1 MPPTDIDVLRRH
13 VELAGRDVLDVGCG
27 HGRLVRELSA
37 LGARVTGIEISEP
50 QLAAARAA
58 DDGAGARY
66 LVGRAESIPLQD
78 GSLDL
83 VVFRASLHHVAIAQ
97 MLPALRE
104 AQRVLRP
111 GGHVYAA
118 EPLASGDFYALVS
131 IVDNED
137 EARDAAQ
144 RVLASPEAAGLEHV
158 ATEEYELEALVGG
171 LDTLRRRM
179 VAVDPARAV
188 AFDARRDELE
198 RRFAELGEPSGD
210 GRRFTEI
217 MRAVVLRNPEVGGH
231 VVAGDPT
238 TEPMQSVTERGSL

>member
-1 MPPTDIDVLRRH
+1 MPTTDIDVLRRNA
-13 VELAGRDVLDVGCG
+13 ELAGQDVLDVGCG
-27 HGRLVRELSA
+27 QGRLVRELTA
-37 LGARVTGIEISEP
+37 LGARVTGMEISEQ

-66 LVGRAESIPLQD
+66 LVGRAESIPLAD

-83 VVFRASLHHVAIAQ
+83 VVFRASLHHVPIAQ

-104 AQRVLRP
+104 ARRVLRP

-137 EARDAAQ
+137 EVRDAAQ
-144 RVLASPEAAGLEHV
+144 RALEDADAAGLAHD

-171 LDTLRRRM
+171 LDVLRRRM
-179 VAVDPARAV
+179 VAVDPARAR
-188 AFDARRDELE
+188 AFDAHRDELN
-198 RRFAELGEPSGD
+198 RRFAELGEPSED

-217 MRAVVLRNPEVGGH
+217 MRAVVLRKH
-231 VVAGDPT
+231 
-238 TEPMQSVTERGSL
+238 

>member
-1 MPPTDIDVLRRH
+1 MPTTDIDVLRRH
-13 VELAGRDVLDVGCG
+13 AELAGRDVLDVGCG
-27 HGRLVRELSA
+27 QGRLVRELTA
-37 LGARVTGIEISEP
+37 LGARLTGMEISEE
-50 QLAAARAA
+50 QLTAARAA

-66 LVGRAESIPLQD
+66 LVGRAESIPLAD
-78 GSLDL
+78 GSFDL
-83 VVFRASLHHVAIAQ
+83 VVFRASLHHVPIAQ

-104 AQRVLRP
+104 ARRVLRP

-137 EARDAAQ
+137 EVRDAAQ
-144 RVLASPEAAGLEHV
+144 RALEQAETIGLTHV

-179 VAVDPARAV
+179 VAVDPGRGER
-188 AFDARRDELE
+188 FDAHRDELT
-198 RRFAELGEPSGD
+198 RRFAQLGEPSGD

-217 MRAVVLRNPEVGGH
+217 MRAVLLR
-231 VVAGDPT
+231 T
-238 TEPMQSVTERGSL
+238 C

>member
-1 MPPTDIDVLRRH
+1 MPTTDIDVLRRH
-13 VELAGRDVLDVGCG
+13 VELADRDVLDVGCG
-27 HGRLVRELSA
+27 QGRLTRQLTA
-37 LGARVTGIEISEP
+37 LGARVTGIEISEQ
-50 QLAAARAA
+50 QLAVARAA

-66 LVGRAESIPLQD
+66 LVGCAEAIPLAD
-78 GSLDL
+78 ASVD
-83 VVFRASLHHVAIAQ
+83 VVVSRASLHRVPIAE

-104 AQRVLRP
+104 ARRVLRP
-111 GGHVYAA
+111 DGHVYAA

-137 EARDAAQ
+137 EVRDAAQ
-144 RVLASPEAAGLEHV
+144 RALEQAEDAGLAHV

-179 VAVDPARAV
+179 VAVDPARAA

-198 RRFAELGEPSGD
+198 RRVAQLGEPHED

-217 MRAVVLRNPEVGGH
+217 MRAVVLQTFYV
-231 VVAGDPT
+231 
-238 TEPMQSVTERGSL
+238 

>member
-1 MPPTDIDVLRRH
+1 MTTTDIEVLRRH
-13 VELAGRDVLDVGCG
+13 VALTGSDVLDVGCG
-27 HGRLVRELSA
+27 QGRLTRELTA
-37 LGARVTGIEISEP
+37 LGARVTGIEISEQ

-66 LVGRAESIPLQD
+66 LVGRAEAIPLAD

-83 VVFRASLHHVAIAQ
+83 VVFRASLHHVPIAQ

-104 AQRVLRP
+104 ARRVLRP
-111 GGHVYAA
+111 HGHVYAA

-137 EARDAAQ
+137 DVRDAAQ
-144 RVLASPEAAGLEHV
+144 RTLENAAAAGLAHV

-179 VAVDPARAV
+179 VAVDPARAE
-188 AFDARRDELE
+188 AFDAHRDELE
-198 RRFAELGEPSGD
+198 RRFAQLGEPGDD

-217 MRAVVLRNPEVGGH
+217 MRAVVLRT
-231 VVAGDPT
+231 D
-238 TEPMQSVTERGSL
+238 